1 MNDVMNQA
9 KAEQSVAMLQA
20 ETQQALAPAQP
31 EEQEIP
37 VDNS

>member
-20 ETQQALAPAQP
+20 ETKQALAPAQP